1 MCIRDSYK
9 YLHNLWEMQT
19 VGMFLVAG
27 ILFVLAGI
35 YMGARYAS
43 RRAIWFSG
51 AGTVLTVLTLLLL
64 AGWNHTAFYPSL
76 ADMQSSLT
84 IRNASSSEFTL
95 RVMSYVSLLVPV
107 VVGYIWYAWRRL
119 NRIRITR
126 EGLSGEEHTY

>member
-1 MCIRDSYK
+1 MAERK
-9 YLHNLWEMQT
+9 K
-19 VGMFLVAG
+19 
-27 ILFVLAGI
+27 
-35 YMGARYAS
+35 R
-43 RRAIWFSG
+43 FSG
-51 AGTVLTVLTLLLL
+51 LYWQQFALTAGMVMLTLLLL